1 MYLTKRQKETL
12 DYIAAYL
19 SERGYAP
26 TLVEIGSHF
35 GLSSPATVYKHVQQL
50 VHKGY
55 LRKARHQGR
64 GLELV
69 EVKPQRTIEAPLL
82 GQLVAGRSLEAIRP
96 ARTVSLPPEFNS
108 LVPLYVLRVRG
119 NWLNDEQ
126 LADGDLV
133 IVEDRSKAEDG
144 ETVVALLDN
153 DLPAVG
159 RIYREAGG
167 VRLQPARPGREP
179 LWLPEGQLQIRGVVV
194 GLLRRYQQEV
204 V

>member
-12 DYIAAYL
+12 DYITGYL
-19 SERGYAP
+19 SEHGYAP
-26 TLVEIGSHF
+26 TLEEIGSYF

-55 LRKARHQGR
+55 LRKARNQGR

-69 EVKPQRTIEAPLL
+69 EVEPLRTIEAPLL

-96 ARTVSLPPEFNS
+96 ARTVNLPPEFNS
-108 LVPLYVLRVRG
+108 LAPIYVLRVRG
-119 NWLNDEQ
+119 DWLNDEQ
-126 LADGDLV
+126 LADGDLLV
-133 IVEDRSKAEDG
+133 VEDRSTAENG
-144 ETVVALLDN
+144 ETVVALLRD

-167 VRLQPARPGREP
+167 VRLQPAHPGREP
-179 LWLPEGQLQIRGVVV
+179 LWLPEGQLQIRGVLV
-194 GLLRRYQQEV
+194 GLLRRYERQ
-204 V
+204 